1 MFGLNKRNKP
11 ITKLLNE
18 RFGGKWENIPFQSE
32 WFCDELDAHANYIAN
47 GYHDMNGEWH
57 PNKYTS
63 ILCVYGID
71 EKPIRI
77 DIFK

>member
-1 MFGLNKRNKP
+1 MFEIIKRNKP

-18 RFGGKWENIPFQSE
+18 RFGGKWENVPFQSE
-32 WFCDELDAHANYIAN
+32 WFCDELDAHAHYIAS
-47 GYHDMNGEWH
+47 GYYDINEVGY
-57 PNKYTS
+57 PNKYIN
-63 ILCVYGID
+63 ILCVYDIN